1 MGKKKKNKEPQLYPV
16 ALTIAGSDSGGGAGI
31 QADLRTFSA
40 FGVYGSSVITAVT
53 SQNPREVLRVD
64 GLPAEAVTSQFEAVS
79 ALKVKSIKTGMLY
92 NAETIQA
99 VVDKLDGRDIQVV
112 VDPVMV
118 STSGVKL
125 LEDDAVEIL
134 MNKFLHLATWI
145 TPNVPE
151 AELLADCS
159 IKTLHDMVS
168 AAKVIAEKWDCNVV
182 LKGGHMESNSD
193 EITDIV
199 IYDGCVYSLSS
210 PMIHDCT
217 ATHGTGCTFSAALA
231 ATIALE
237 LDWEQSLIAAKSFVF
252 GSLNEAV
259 PIGEGIE
266 AMYPPSYTYDE
277 NVTLENYE

>member
-1 MGKKKKNKEPQLYPV
+1 VGKKKKNKEPQLYPV

-64 GLPAEAVTSQFEAVS
+64 GLPSEAISLQLDAVS
-79 ALKVKSIKTGMLY
+79 ALSVKSIKTGMLY
-92 NAETIQA
+92 NAETIRSI
-99 VVDKLDGRDIQVV
+99 VTKLKDVKVPIV
-112 VDPVMV
+112 VDPVMI

-125 LEDDAVEIL
+125 LEDDAVEVL
-134 MNKFLHLATWI
+134 MNDFLCLASWI

-151 AELLADCS
+151 AELLAGCT
-159 IKTLHDMVS
+159 IKTSDDMVS
-168 AAKVIAEKWDCNVV
+168 AAKLIADKWECNVV
-182 LKGGHMESNSD
+182 LKGGHMESHSD
-193 EITDIV
+193 DITDVV
-199 IYDGCVYSLSS
+199 IYSNLVYSLSS

-231 ATIALE
+231 AAISLEFDWDQALV
-237 LDWEQSLIAAKSFVF
+237 AAKSFVF

-259 PIGEGIE
+259 PIGEDID

-277 NVTLENYE
+277 NVTLESYE

>member
-1 MGKKKKNKEPQLYPV
+1 VGKKKKNKEPQLYPV

-64 GLPAEAVTSQFEAVS
+64 GLPPEAISLQLDAVS
-79 ALKVKSIKTGMLY
+79 ALSVKSVKTGMLY
-92 NAETIQA
+92 NAETIRSI
-99 VVDKLDGRDIQVV
+99 VTKLKDVKVPVV
-112 VDPVMV
+112 VDPVMI

-125 LEDDAVEIL
+125 LEDDAVEVL
-134 MNKFLHLATWI
+134 MNDFLHLATWI

-151 AELLADCS
+151 AELLAGCT
-159 IKTLHDMVS
+159 IKTYEDMVS
-168 AAKVIAEKWDCNVV
+168 TAKFIADKWECNVV
-182 LKGGHMESNSD
+182 LKGGHMESHSD
-193 EITDIV
+193 DITDIV
-199 IYDGCVYSLSS
+199 IYGNGVYSLSS

-231 ATIALE
+231 AAISLE
-237 LDWEQSLIAAKSFVF
+237 FDWEQALIAAKSFVF

-259 PIGEGIE
+259 PIGEGID

-277 NVTLENYE
+277 NVTLESYE